1 MHPLTQQIM
10 ALVQDTSLTLPDLAV
25 KIDAL
30 LGEPFKLTTTQRVYI
45 NQIGKQ
51 GTWIGT
57 LDGWCGQMVQSWHD
71 RKVKRLQAALRVSRG
86 YVRWFAVG
94 EMMLPMNAKQAKTDL
109 KTIDNALEG

>member
-10 ALVQDTSLTLPDLAV
+10 ALIQDTSLTLPDLAV

-71 RKVKRLQAALRVSRG
+71 RKVKRLQAALRVARG
-86 YVRWFAVG
+86 YVEYITENVKGNNEQGMR
-94 EMMLPMNAKQAKTDL
+94 DL